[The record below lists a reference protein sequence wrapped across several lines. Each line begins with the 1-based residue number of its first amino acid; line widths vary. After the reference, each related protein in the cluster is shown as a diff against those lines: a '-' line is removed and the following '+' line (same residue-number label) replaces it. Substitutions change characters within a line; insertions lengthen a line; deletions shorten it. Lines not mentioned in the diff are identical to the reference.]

1 MARVLL
7 IIAAIAVVGA
17 AGANTKDNTAIE
29 VLKHVYHECVQ
40 YGSLSCVKPK
50 LLAFISTAVKH
61 DQIPVTKDMAIV
73 RRDGAPTPSDTF
85 LQAEMEQLPLN
96 NEERRESLRVMALDR
111 IDDFI
116 ATHDLKI
123 RVPKEIVGLASYVP
137 KSLIDIP
144 AEVTVPLSN
153 GPVAQQRGFVKKV
166 VIPFLLG
173 LKFKATALMPLAL
186 ALIALKTWKALTLG
200 LLSMVLSAAMVVFKF
215 TKPKVVNYEVY
226 HYPQPHLSYEHHPV
240 PETHGWGRELPYQGW
255 TQECLIVACLAF
267 GALAV
272 PIHEEPRALEDEDF
286 LSGLQ
291 KYVKE
296 SEVDVTVPEGMSVL
310 SGTQFSFSPRNI
322 DQDELTLTVKL
333 PASAE
338 AKSLGEARKG
348 KLKKIIIPILVFVLL
363 KAMTLV
369 PLAIGVLGLKAWN
382 ALQLSFFSFVI
393 SVALAVFQLCK
404 KIAADA
410 SQSQAH
416 YATYDAYNAHYA
428 RGFASGVVAAADEAQ
443 DIAYNAHKQE

>member
-1 MARVLL
+1 MARALV
-7 IIAAIAVVGA
+7 IIAAIVFVGAA

-61 DQIPVTKDMAIV
+61 DSIPVTKDMVIV
-73 RRDGAPTPSDTF
+73 RRDGEPTPTGSQ
-85 LQAEMEQLPLN
+85 LQADLDELPLN
-96 NEERRESLRVMALDR
+96 AEERKEALRAVALDR

-153 GPVAQQRGFVKKV
+153 GPAPQGRGFVKKV

-173 LKFKATALMPLAL
+173 LKFKVTALMPLAL

-200 LLSMVLSAAMVVFKF
+200 LLSLVLSAAMVVFKF
-215 TKPKVVNYEVY
+215 TKPKVINYDVY

-240 PETHGWGRELPYQGW
+240 PEHHGWGRELPYQGW
-255 TQECLIVACLAF
+255 TQESTMVFAKCLIVACLAF

-272 PIHEEPRALEDEDF
+272 PLNEEEDF

-296 SEVDVTVPEGMSVL
+296 SDVEVTVPEGMSIL

-322 DQDELTLTVKL
+322 DQDELSMTVKL

-338 AKSLGEARKG
+338 AKSVGEARKG

-393 SVALAVFQLCK
+393 SVALAIFQLCK

-410 SQSQAH
+410 SQTQAH

-428 RGFASGVVAAADEAQ
+428 RNLEAQ
-443 DIAYNAHKQE
+443 DLAYPAHKQE